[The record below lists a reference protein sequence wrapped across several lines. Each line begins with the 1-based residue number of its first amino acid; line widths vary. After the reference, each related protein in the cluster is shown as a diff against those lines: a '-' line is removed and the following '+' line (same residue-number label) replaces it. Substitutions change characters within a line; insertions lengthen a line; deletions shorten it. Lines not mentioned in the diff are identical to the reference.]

1 MVRYT
6 EREFKSILN
15 KRNYID
21 SWFWDRYGIN
31 PYNGCQFGCIYCD
44 SRSRKYYLPTDF
56 ENDIIVK
63 KNVKYML
70 DKRISRARTLLP
82 DVVGMSGASDP
93 YHHAEARFKN
103 TQQCLEI
110 LEKHGYPVHMIT
122 KSRLVLRDLDLLEQI
137 GKNSWCCVSMTIT
150 TTDPE
155 VARFLET
162 RSPSP
167 QVRFNVIK
175 TIKERAEHVQA
186 GVLLI
191 PVVPFLCDSDRQL
204 EDMVKC
210 SKEAG
215 ADYLLFGGMTMRD
228 LQALWFLKHLQ
239 ERYPELVE
247 GYEELYKFKYNTESY
262 EGNYAPKRSYQLRI
276 HKKLLALCDEYGMPY
291 RIKRFI
297 PDDFRR
303 ENYLIAEEILNR
315 AYQLQI
321 LGKAWSNT
329 HWAGMN
335 IQNLKESIADIAR
348 RDELKNIRNVNDE
361 IEAFILKELHSD
373 DCSA

>member
-6 EREFKSILN
+6 EKEFKSILN
-15 KRNYID
+15 KRKYID

-44 SRSRKYYLPTDF
+44 SRSMKYYLPTDF

-63 KNVKYML
+63 KNVKDML

-93 YHHAEARFKN
+93 YHHAEARYKN
-103 TQQCLEI
+103 TQQCLEV

-122 KSRLVLRDLDLLEQI
+122 KSRLVLRDMDLLERI
-137 GKNSWCCVSMTIT
+137 GEKSWCCVSVTIT
-150 TTDPE
+150 TTNPE

-175 TIKERAEHVQA
+175 TIKERAKHIQT

-191 PVVPFLCDSDRQL
+191 PVVPLLCDSDRQL
-204 EDMVKC
+204 EEMVKQ

-228 LQALWFLKHLQ
+228 LQALWFMKHVK

-247 GYEELYKFKYNTESY
+247 GYEELYKFKYDPESY
-262 EGNYAPKRSYQLRI
+262 EGIYAPKRSYQLRI
-276 HKKLLALCDEYGMPY
+276 NKKLLALCDEYEMPY

-303 ENYLIAEEILNR
+303 ENYLIAEKILNQ

-335 IQNLKESIADIAR
+335 IQNLKESISDVGR
-348 RDELKNIRNVNDE
+348 RGELKKIRNVNDD
-361 IEAFILKELHSD
+361 IQSFILQEL
-373 DCSA
+373 AG